1 LLDVPSV
8 TVPGAHHEKVAKLV
22 QTMPNF
28 YSVECLSFH
37 ESWLLFNQV
46 ALTVNQENAPP
57 NMVEIGKAIVKKCK
71 GLPLAIKRIGSMLR
85 YETNEQSWLE
95 VLENVLWDMD
105 QPWKVVS
112 SSLELNYRHMTV
124 YLE

>member
-1 LLDVPSV
+1 
-8 TVPGAHHEKVAKLV
+8 
-22 QTMPNF
+22 
-28 YSVECLSFH
+28 
-37 ESWLLFNQV
+37 
-46 ALTVNQENAPP
+46 
-57 NMVEIGKAIVKKCK
+57 MVEIGKAIVKKCK